1 MVSIVII
8 TIIAVMVIIFGILLI
23 FSPTTL
29 IGLAERLNRII
40 FVLDVTILKRR
51 WLWGVLFFLAGA
63 YMLYV
68 L

>member
-29 IGLAERLNRII
+29 ISLAERLNRII